1 MASHRRGRRVPTREL
16 TFLAALLG
24 AAVAV
29 SWISGRTMVLHE
41 LFRPFL
47 GAVDHV
53 TGATNQTIDRV
64 KDLRTLERD
73 KARLEARVRELEA
86 LLDTRMEQGLENAR
100 LHDLLKL
107 QLPTGVEPL
116 VARVVGR
123 NPDNWHQR
131 IVLDAGHDR
140 GVQLNGVVATRKGLV
155 GRVVT
160 LAANTAMVAFVT
172 DPASAVS
179 VLNTRNRYAGVMQ
192 GQGDKWPVLRYLERP
207 DRWRIGDRLISSG
220 LGGTFPKG
228 LPVGRIV
235 QLQNEKERP
244 GTSVQAMLYA
254 DLRVVPAVDLDALE
268 EVLVLPAGLPA
279 MPAPPTPAPRPSPAA
294 GDAAKPSAA
303 RPGAA
308 PAKPAPKPS
317 GTTP

>member
-1 MASHRRGRRVPTREL
+1 
-16 TFLAALLG
+16 
-24 AAVAV
+24 
-29 SWISGRTMVLHE
+29 MVLHE

-86 LLDTRMEQGLENAR
+86 LLDARGEQGLENAR
-100 LHDLLKL
+100 LHELLKL
-107 QLPTGVEPL
+107 QLPTGIEPL

-140 GVQLNGVVATRKGLV
+140 GVQLNGVVVTRKGLV

-160 LAANTAMVAFVT
+160 LAANTAMVALVT

-179 VLNTRNRYAGVMQ
+179 VLDTRNRYAGVMQ

-207 DRWRIGDRLISSG
+207 ERWRIGDRLVSSG
-220 LGGTFPKG
+220 LGGAFPKG
-228 LPVGRIV
+228 LQVGRIV

-279 MPAPPTPAPRPSPAA
+279 MPEPPAPSPRPSPA
-294 GDAAKPSAA
+294 GSPPVAKASP
-303 RPGAA
+303 
-308 PAKPAPKPS
+308 KPA
-317 GTTP
+317 GATP

>member
-1 MASHRRGRRVPTREL
+1 MASYRRGRRVPLREL

-41 LFRPFL
+41 LFRPLL
-47 GAVDHV
+47 GAVDRV

-86 LLDTRMEQGLENAR
+86 LLDARLEQGLENAR
-100 LHDLLKL
+100 LHALLQL

-140 GVQLNGVVATRKGLV
+140 GVQLNGIVVTRKGLV

-160 LAANTAMVAFVT
+160 LAANTAMVALVT

-192 GQGDKWPVLRYLERP
+192 GQGDKWPVLRYLDRPER
-207 DRWRIGDRLISSG
+207 WHIGERLISSG
-220 LGGTFPKG
+220 LGGAFPKG
-228 LPVGRIV
+228 LQVGRIV

-254 DLRVVPAVDLDALE
+254 DLRVVPAVDLEALE

-279 MPAPPTPAPRPSPAA
+279 MPEPPAPSPRPSRP
-294 GDAAKPSAA
+294 GPGAAKPSP
-303 RPGAA
+303 RPAGA
-308 PAKPAPKPS
+308 PP
-317 GTTP
+317 

>member
-1 MASHRRGRRVPTREL
+1 MASYRRGRRVPLREFV
-16 TFLAALLG
+16 FLAALLG

-73 KARLEARVRELEA
+73 KARLEARVRQLEA
-86 LLDTRMEQGLENAR
+86 LLDARVEQGLENAR
-100 LHDLLKL
+100 LHELLKL
-107 QLPTGVEPL
+107 QLPTGIEPL

-140 GVQLNGVVATRKGLV
+140 GVQLNGVVVTRKGLV

-160 LAANTAMVAFVT
+160 LAANTAMVALVT

-179 VLNTRNRYAGVMQ
+179 VLDTRNRYAGVMQ

-207 DRWRIGDRLISSG
+207 ERWRIGDRLVSSG
-220 LGGTFPKG
+220 LGGAFPKG
-228 LPVGRIV
+228 LQVGRIV

-279 MPAPPTPAPRPSPAA
+279 MPEPPAPSPRPSPTGAPP
-294 GDAAKPSAA
+294 AAKASTKPV
-303 RPGAA
+303 GA
-308 PAKPAPKPS
+308 PP
-317 GTTP
+317 